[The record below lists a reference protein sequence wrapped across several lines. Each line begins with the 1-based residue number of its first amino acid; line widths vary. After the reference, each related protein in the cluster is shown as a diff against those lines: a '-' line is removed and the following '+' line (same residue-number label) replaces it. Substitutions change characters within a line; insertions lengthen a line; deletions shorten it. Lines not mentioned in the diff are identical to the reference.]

1 VLELILSSMVTLLP
15 DYLFRRYVQG
25 KKIGRDITFLNMWYE
40 LRYGIT
46 SCVILTVIVITIIF
60 YYHPLTTNV
69 ASIFRTV
76 SILPESLISGR
87 VAAVY
92 VKLND
97 KVEAGAPLF
106 KLDSSRQEASLESAR
121 RKVAEVDASIVV
133 AKSQLVTADG
143 QIQQA
148 ESAYKQAVDALATR
162 VELQKGNASTVS
174 AREVERLRNAVDS
187 AKGGVAAA
195 NAGKA
200 TLEEQIGSLLPAQK
214 ASAEAELQEAEVALD
229 KTTVRAGVAGTVAQ
243 FALRP
248 GDVVNPLL
256 RTAGI
261 LIPADAG
268 GDAMAAGFSQ
278 LAGQVLKVGMAGEIS
293 CSSKP
298 FTIIPVVIT
307 QIQDAIAAG
316 QFRPTDQLI
325 DVAQIPDGTITAF
338 MQPIYPGQLAG
349 IPPGSSCVAVAYT
362 DNHDR
367 YANEDLSGPAYL
379 FLHAVD
385 TMAVLKAAL
394 LRVSVLLLPV
404 QSLVLKG
411 H

>member
-1 VLELILSSMVTLLP
+1 VLELILCSLVTLLP

-25 KKIGRDITFLNMWYE
+25 KKLGTDITFLNMWYE

-46 SCVILTVIVITIIF
+46 TCLILTITVITVIF

-76 SILPESLISGR
+76 TILPEALTPGR
-87 VAAVY
+87 VEKVY

-97 KVEAGAPLF
+97 KVEAGAPIF
-106 KLDSSRQEASLESAR
+106 KLDSSTQEATLETAR
-121 RKVAEVDASIVV
+121 RKVAEIDASIVV
-133 AKSQLVTADG
+133 AQSQLVTADG

-148 ESAYKQAVDALATR
+148 EAAYKQAVDALATKT
-162 VELQKGNASTVS
+162 ELQQGNASTVS

-187 AKGGVAAA
+187 AKGVVASA

-200 TLEEQIGSLLPAQK
+200 TIEEQLSSLLPAQK
-214 ASAEAELQEAEVALD
+214 ATAEAALQEAQVELD
-229 KTTVRAGVAGTVAQ
+229 KTTVRAGVAGTVVQ

-256 RTAGI
+256 RPAGI

-293 CSSKP
+293 CASKP

-307 QIQDAIAAG
+307 EIQDAIATG
-316 QFRPTDQLI
+316 QFRPSDQLI
-325 DVAQIPDGTITAF
+325 DIAPVPTGTITAF
-338 MQPIYPGQLAG
+338 MQPIYPGQLAD

-367 YANEDLSGPAYL
+367 YQNEDLSGPSYL

-394 LRVSVLLLPV
+394 LRISALLLPV
-404 QSLVLKG
+404 QSLVLNG